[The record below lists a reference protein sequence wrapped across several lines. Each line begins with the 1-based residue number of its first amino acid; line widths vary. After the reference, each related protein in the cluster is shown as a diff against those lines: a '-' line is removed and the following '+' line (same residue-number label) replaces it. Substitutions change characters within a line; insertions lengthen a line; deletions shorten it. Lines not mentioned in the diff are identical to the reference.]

1 MENGKKKSTF
11 DLCSIT
17 KTFGSL
23 IANDTVSLSFELG
36 KIHAIVGENG
46 AGKSTLMKIVNG
58 LYEPDSGEIVLNG
71 TTISITDPGEAARL
85 GIGMVYQHFMLVPT
99 LTVAE
104 NLILGNELHRYG
116 LLNMKAARDK
126 VKEVSE
132 RYGFNIH
139 PDDTVGNLSVGK
151 QQRIEIM
158 KVLFR
163 NSSVIVFDEP
173 SAVLT
178 PLEVKELY
186 AIMRQLRSDGKTVIF
201 ITHKLQEVFDI
212 AETVAVLRKGAVVG
226 RFDVPDTTQ
235 SQIAGLMIGRD
246 LKPHVNERFVV
257 GETVCSVSELCVKNS
272 NGTIAVDGLS
282 FSVRAGE
289 IFGIAGVDGNGQTE
303 LALAMT
309 GLADHSGTVMINGT
323 NIDQFTIAERKTLI
337 AHIPEN
343 RHKHA
348 AISGFTVAE
357 NAILGY
363 QKSFSRKGILL
374 NTAIADHTKHLID
387 DHNVQ
392 VSDPAMPFSQ
402 LSGGNQQKFVVA
414 RELTPDVPVILA
426 VHPTRGV
433 DIGAIE
439 MIHALLKKKA
449 AEGKAVILISAE
461 LSDIT
466 ALSNRIAVMYKG
478 RFNGIFNNTDINEA
492 VLGMAMTG
500 SVVCEQ

>member
-1 MENGKKKSTF
+1 MENDKKKSTF

-17 KTFGSL
+17 KTFGAL
-23 IANDTVSLSFELG
+23 IANDAISLSFELG

-71 TTISITDPGEAARL
+71 STITISDPGEASRQ
-85 GIGMVYQHFMLVPT
+85 GIGMVYQHFMLVPI

-104 NLILGNELHRYG
+104 NLILGNELQRFG
-116 LLNMKAARDK
+116 LLNMKAAREK
-126 VKEVSE
+126 VREVSD
-132 RYGFNIH
+132 RYGFDIH

-178 PLEVKELY
+178 PFEVKELY
-186 AIMRQLRSDGKTVIF
+186 VIMRQLRSDGKTVIF
-201 ITHKLQEVFDI
+201 ITHKLQEVFEI
-212 AETVAVLRKGAVVG
+212 AETVAVLRKGKVVG
-226 RFDVPDTTQ
+226 RFDVPETTQ
-235 SQIAGLMIGRD
+235 TQIAGLMIGRD
-246 LKPHVNERFVV
+246 LKPHINDRLIA
-257 GETVCSVSELCVKNS
+257 GNAICSVSELCVKNS
-272 NGTIAVDGLS
+272 NSSIAVDGLS
-282 FSVRAGE
+282 FTVRAGE

-309 GLADHSGTVMINGT
+309 GLADYSGNIMINGKDIG
-323 NIDQFTIAERKTLI
+323 NLSIAERKNLI

-348 AISGFTVAE
+348 AISGFTVSE

-363 QKSFSRKGILL
+363 QKRFSRKGILL
-374 NTAIADHTKHLID
+374 KSVISDHTNRLING
-387 DHNVQ
+387 HKVQ
-392 VSDPAMPFSQ
+392 VSDTAMPFSQ

-414 RELTPDVPVILA
+414 RELTPDVPVVLA

-439 MIHALLKKKA
+439 LIHALLIKKA

-466 ALSNRIAVMYKG
+466 ALSTRIAVMYKG
-478 RFNGIFNNTDINEA
+478 RFNGIFENIDIHEET
-492 VLGMAMTG
+492 LGLAMTG
-500 SVVCEQ
+500 STVCEK